1 MVHIIKIYEITIY
14 AYPRL
19 DVSLKKINAKYQMH
33 FRLPE
38 LASPSI
44 PPLYPNID
52 ISDDKH
58 VLSQSLSCFAKYV
71 KSKYISSYYATCN
84 VKECYTCD
92 NS

>member
-1 MVHIIKIYEITIY
+1 MHIIKIYEIAIY

-19 DVSLKKINAKYQMH
+19 DVSLKKNNYKYQMH
-33 FRLPE
+33 YRLRE
-38 LASPSI
+38 LASPCN

-52 ISDDKH
+52 ISDDI
-58 VLSQSLSCFAKYV
+58 LSQSLSCFAKYV

-84 VKECYTCD
+84 VKDCYTCN